1 MANKSKLKELVV
13 GEIAL
18 QTQLASMNGIA
29 ITSFQALGAS
39 ISVAGSALLKFL
51 ASPVGAFVAIVALK
65 SAIDMTSNSLSKA
78 QEKAE
83 ESKNK
88 YNSIAS
94 EIESMNS
101 ELETTQKR
109 IAEINAQENI
119 SITDSEE
126 LGKLKEQNEYLQE
139 QIELKESL
147 KQLALASAVSDALE
161 SINKKSETEFVE
173 NKERTDP
180 FGSPV
185 PDIVKLDRIDSI
197 DYKINEKIAKWQSEI
212 DELKAEQL
220 NLDKTSPTFEE
231 DYNKLEDQ
239 ISSNQSLIDA
249 EKETISSMMETLK
262 GEMEVLIDENGNAV
276 NSKAEETVQ
285 RWKNICDEVIVL
297 TEGTGA
303 KIQNHLEDI
312 MSRPIF
318 SDISKKFE
326 EAAKNGEDSLKKS
339 IAESLYSND
348 DKSKIEKAIQL
359 VKDYNEAL
367 ANNKKALSGDPA
379 YDHDVTQAEV
389 VKYSKEIALLGKT
402 MGMDF
407 NTFVSTFSNV
417 ESVSDL
423 TSIINGTTE
432 LSKALQDAGIS
443 AEDLYEYLSNLYNGD
458 LLNFDSMRNSL
469 KGLFDYDDALKK
481 NGFRHAENDQL
492 AWNQYFDNLSD
503 EDLQLHFTVYLEED
517 TSGWTLDDFAK
528 EVESRKEKV
537 ESNPIT
543 LSSLLAPDAKGQQSQ
558 FSKLVDDFQSDMKTL
573 QDAKDAFNNGE
584 SIDVTDLTQEFGVL
598 ISQTDDLGKTLND
611 LQVTKLQEFSD
622 KVKEI
627 TAGIENPEELTKFF
641 ADLFSSFDLSGVE
654 IPDLKKFIFDKMT
667 SGKDS
672 ISTNYASLISNYI
685 DNLLSKYGDTELTK
699 EILFTLTFSNSENWT
714 PSDWEENFSKMYT
727 DRINQLGYEESISD
741 GSKLSESISSYNSEM
756 QNLLEIKK
764 ELDDAGGIL
773 DEKQI
778 NQLITKCPKLQRY
791 VGNLSKGIDSLID
804 SANDDILS
812 DFNDEIERLNN
823 AGLYEDASILEQYR
837 DNLIAA
843 ANDIEDT
850 STKIG
855 GMTIKTPQIEEYEE
869 SLETPNQGQM
879 YETLQDA
886 LKKAKELYNQGL
898 VGTDEFKK
906 AAALFSPTGA
916 EDAVNFAENYEKAAR
931 YITDDSTGVKNFL
944 ADLESKGYATMETM
958 ADGTEKWSYNMTD
971 LEAAAKDMG
980 MSFEWFMALFGRL
993 GDYGFQN
1000 DFVSSQEEGIE
1011 HLKDLYKDLA
1021 ESEAELERLKREDPT
1036 NITAIDEMEKKI
1048 EGLHGSIDTTQ
1059 DAMQQLLT
1067 IGAKDVK
1074 AEVTAGKAA
1083 IESMYEELKN
1093 LDPSDENYESIKAVI
1108 EDQIRAIASKYHI
1121 ELDFLLDED
1130 ELTSAYIDII
1140 RLKELLDVINGTST
1154 TAEVGV
1160 SNPKE
1165 LQDEIDSIV
1174 ENLSQL
1180 TQKKLIEIG
1189 FTPSNGE
1196 VITEEDIKE
1205 QIGTVQVPIEYYNK
1219 NKPEIDDTTVT
1230 EYEPEEKEIDIKTGE
1245 VNDSTVTE
1253 YEPVEKEVSVKTGQI
1268 DDTTVKEYEP
1278 EEKEV
1283 GISTSA
1289 VNEAA
1294 IKAIDEIVE
1303 YAKEQEA
1310 IIPLTA
1316 DDSLAFE
1323 KYTNLFNKVNTDS
1336 AKMNIDGKVVL
1347 EAGYGSK
1354 IKDEVKENCS
1364 PAYID
1369 VDVDEGSSLQLF
1381 KDATERLIESVP
1393 DIELD
1398 ADINEEGLNE
1408 KVSSV
1413 VTSLTPPSIPIDGE
1427 DQNFK
1432 DVVDQAVKY
1441 VKEQNPVLNIGVN
1454 VKYDEYLEN
1463 YLTENPDLHMG
1474 FSIDE
1479 VSDEEFSVITSN
1491 FQKIADENRPT
1502 VNVDGDTSSL
1512 DDSAAESVE
1521 NIESQEPVIP
1531 IDGDGSE
1538 AISEGIATKNI
1549 IDSMNPIMNIS
1560 ANTDGMVSDIKAAL
1574 QQGTFE
1580 FNAIGH
1586 VSIVNS
1592 GSGNTPGSESGVL
1605 GEACGTAHAN
1615 GTSALD
1621 LWSGYRH
1628 SIGAYANGTSH
1639 DWALHSDEE
1648 ALVNELGKFYADV
1661 KSI

>member
-1 MANKSKLKELVV
+1 MSFKSWITSIKELRDVIPSLQIAFDGIARTIGISTAALGTFLAVGAALIIIPKLIDAITVTTEESIEALSDMKSEYDDNKSNLESLNSELENTKSRMDELEAKGHLTLTEQEELTNLQLQNKEL
-13 GEIAL
+13 ERTIAL
-18 QTQLASMNGIA
+18 EEARQRVEAKKLAKQADETYDGLTTEKRFFGLFGSSDNSYNSQTIQEYKDIYHNRKNWYGSQDRIDA
-29 ITSFQALGAS
+29 IRENATKNTLYQP
-39 ISVAGSALLKFL
+39 LKDE
-51 ASPVGAFVAIVALK
+51 GQ
-65 SAIDMTSNSLSKA
+65 SLSNLDIDEISDDINRLIA
-78 QEKAE
+78 TYDILQESMSNVGTEIEKVAE
-83 ESKNK
+83 ESKN
-88 YNSIAS
+88 AS
-94 EIESMNS
+94 DEELDDLIKQSESLQSYYDLLEQKSLETDEYIGNYISGISQVYDSYKEADLLGVITPAQKQRLKEIETFMSDYLKLYTNTAG
-101 ELETTQKR
+101 EVEKN
-109 IAEINAQENI
+109 INNLFAKSQFINVKDQLITAAKSGENI
-119 SITDSEE
+119 LEGVI
-126 LGKLKEQNEYLQE
+126 GKTPGLT
-139 QIELKESL
+139 
-147 KQLALASAVSDALE
+147 DALDE
-161 SINKKSETEFVE
+161 AGISVQQLLDYIMAIA
-173 NKERTDP
+173 DP
-180 FGSPV
+180 EALRMDVVKDWLTKQFV
-185 PDIVKLDRIDSI
+185 PDVDTIEDGAKDAKQAIWDAFLDGKSDEEIEIFYRYVSTNKLDMSDWTE
-197 DYKINEKIAKWQSEI
+197 D
-212 DELKAEQL
+212 DLKA
-220 NLDKTSPTFEE
+220 N
-231 DYNKLEDQ
+231 Y
-239 ISSNQSLIDA
+239 
-249 EKETISSMMETLK
+249 
-262 GEMEVLIDENGNAV
+262 
-276 NSKAEETVQ
+276 
-285 RWKNICDEVIVL
+285 
-297 TEGTGA
+297 
-303 KIQNHLEDI
+303 
-312 MSRPIF
+312 
-318 SDISKKFE
+318 
-326 EAAKNGEDSLKKS
+326 
-339 IAESLYSND
+339 
-348 DKSKIEKAIQL
+348 EKAI
-359 VKDYNEAL
+359 K
-367 ANNKKALSGDPA
+367 NN
-379 YDHDVTQAEV
+379 
-389 VKYSKEIALLGKT
+389 
-402 MGMDF
+402 
-407 NTFVSTFSNV
+407 
-417 ESVSDL
+417 
-423 TSIINGTTE
+423 
-432 LSKALQDAGIS
+432 
-443 AEDLYEYLSNLYNGD
+443 
-458 LLNFDSMRNSL
+458 
-469 KGLFDYDDALKK
+469 
-481 NGFRHAENDQL
+481 
-492 AWNQYFDNLSD
+492 
-503 EDLQLHFTVYLEED
+503 
-517 TSGWTLDDFAK
+517 
-528 EVESRKEKV
+528 EVEIEAP
-537 ESNPIT
+537 NI
-543 LSSLLAPDAKGQQSQ
+543 SSLLAPDAKGQQSQ
-558 FSKLVDDFQSDMKTL
+558 FSKLVDDFQSDMKTI

-584 SIDVTDLTQEFGVL
+584 TVDVTDLTQEFGVL
-598 ISQTDDLGKTLND
+598 ISQTDDLNQSLSN

-627 TAGIENPEELTKFF
+627 TQGIENPEELSKFL
-641 ADLFSSFDLSGVE
+641 ADLFSTIDLSGVE
-654 IPDLKKFIFDKMT
+654 MPDLKKLIFDKMV
-667 SGKDS
+667 SGKENLSMNALSS
-672 ISTNYASLISNYI
+672 IEQYV
-685 DNLLSKYGDTELTK
+685 DNLLAKYGDTEFTK

-714 PSDWEENFSKMYT
+714 PSDWEENFSKIYADKT
-727 DRINQLGYEESISD
+727 KDLGFEEVVSS
-741 GSKLSESISSYNSEM
+741 GSKLSEAISSYNSEM

-764 ELDDAGGIL
+764 ELDDAGGVL

-778 NQLITKCPKLQRY
+778 NKLITKCPKLQRY
-791 VGNLSKGIDSLID
+791 VGDLGKGIDSLID
-804 SANDDILS
+804 SANDDMLS
-812 DFNDEIERLNN
+812 SFNDEIERLYD
-823 AGLYEDASILEQYR
+823 AGLDGDASILEQYR
-837 DNLIAA
+837 DSLIAA

-855 GMTIKTPQIEEYEE
+855 GMTIKTPQLEEYEKA
-869 SLETPNQGQM
+869 LETPNQGNM
-879 YETLQDA
+879 YETLQGA
-886 LKKAKELYNQGL
+886 LKKAKELYDQGL
-898 VGTDEFKK
+898 VGTDDFKK

-971 LEAAAKDMG
+971 LESAAKDMG
-980 MSFEWFMALFGRL
+980 MSFEWFMAMFGRL

-1036 NITAIDEMEKKI
+1036 NTTAIDEMEKKI

-1174 ENLSQL
+1174 GNLSQL

-1303 YAKEQEA
+1303 YAKEHEA

-1479 VSDEEFSVITSN
+1479 VSDEELSVITSN
-1491 FQKIADENRPT
+1491 FQKIANENRPT

-1560 ANTDGMVSDIKAAL
+1560 ANTDGMVSDIEAAL

-1580 FNAIGH
+1580 FNAVGH

-1605 GEACGTAHAN
+1605 GEAWGTAHAN